1 LRLLGYHRLVLKR
14 KKTVKLKK
22 GILIVLEGIDGTG
35 KTTQAELLADALR
48 EEAYTVSRFHEPS
61 QSPWGREI
69 RKKAVSENALTPEE
83 ELELFQKDR
92 RDNVKRNIRPA
103 LERREVVVL
112 DRYYFSTIAY
122 QGSKGIDP
130 ERILRANLE
139 FVVLP
144 DLVFILDLDPKA
156 GLKRTED
163 RKTRDLLFEREDYL
177 NLVRGLFQRFEGDNI
192 VHLDA
197 GISIDRIHHQI
208 REKAL
213 GYLKNWVISGVS
225 IPPSSGP

>member
-1 LRLLGYHRLVLKR
+1 M
-14 KKTVKLKK
+14 KLKK

-35 KTTQAELLADALR
+35 KTTQAELLVDALR
-48 EEAYTVSRFHEPS
+48 AEAYTVARFHEPS

-69 RKKAVSENALTPEE
+69 RKKAVSENALTPEK

-92 RDNVKRNIRPA
+92 RDNLKRNIRPA

-130 ERILRANLE
+130 ERILRANLQ

-177 NLVRGLFQRFEGDNI
+177 NLVRGIFRRFVGENI
-192 VHLDA
+192 IHLD
-197 GISIDRIHHQI
+197 GGMSIDRLHHRI
-208 REKAL
+208 MEKAL
-213 GYLKNWVISGVS
+213 EYLKTWAVSEVS